1 MISTAC
7 SNSLPGH
14 QTMPTEPQNLS
25 NPSRE
30 ADMSIFK
37 QPPNAPTAT
46 APERPPIR
54 LDTPP
59 TANAEG
65 GTSVIAPGMKIVG
78 DVETSGILKIEGTV
92 QGSIRGARQVML
104 GRSGL
109 IQGDVHAEEVILGG
123 RVVGTITAMER
134 VEIQANSV
142 IECDVHKRS
151 IVEFGVAKTINNV
164 CIDVGGVKCSTS

>member
-1 MISTAC
+1 
-7 SNSLPGH
+7 
-14 QTMPTEPQNLS
+14 MPTEPQNLS

-109 IQGDVHAEEVILGG
+109 IQGDVHAEDVILGG
-123 RVVGTITAMER
+123 RVVGTVTATER

-142 IECDVHKRS
+142 IEGDVHTRS
-151 IVEFGVAKTINNV
+151 IVVFEGGTLNGNVRMDMAGAKGATSTQVTPLRN
-164 CIDVGGVKCSTS
+164 VGGAD